1 MNATTDQL
9 IEDHL
14 AILGQASGVM
24 SGIMV
29 RLPGSPR
36 CCGSAAR
43 NPRPRPVPNA
53 APGRAER
60 RGALRCGRVCTLT
73 WTRHRGEAIGPD
85 GYRLWF
91 NRDELRAGAR
101 CLP

>member
-29 RLPGSPR
+29 RLPRLAPDAAVAPLGIPARAPSPMR
-36 CCGSAAR
+36 HRDGQ
-43 NPRPRPVPNA
+43 NA
-53 APGRAER
+53 AEPSAV
-60 RGALRCGRVCTLT
+60 A
-73 WTRHRGEAIGPD
+73 
-85 GYRLWF
+85 
-91 NRDELRAGAR
+91 AGAR
-101 CLP
+101 